1 MPDKPQL
8 AAGLVPIPDPTILTT
23 QALLREIAALKELV
37 TTELECLRRT
47 VDLADRRIEDVMMHR
62 FERVDIQLAERDKV
76 SMVAADNASTA
87 INAALQTA
95 KDAVEAQNR
104 LVLARLD
111 KSDSVSSERFDRID
125 VQFIERDK
133 RTEQLSL
140 ASSTAIA
147 AALQAAKEAVGEQNR
162 SSALAIA
169 KSENSTTEA
178 LRQLQTLFQ
187 TASKGTDDKINDLKG
202 RLDRGEGM
210 HTGSGAVWGA
220 VAVIITIIIAAATL
234 GILLVRHA

>member
-1 MPDKPQL
+1 VAAVNDEPPRL
-8 AAGLVPIPDPTILTT
+8 ATGLLPIPDPTTLTT
-23 QALLREIAALKELV
+23 AALLREVAALKEV
-37 TTELECLRRT
+37 
-47 VDLADRRIEDVMMHR
+47 VQLADKRIEDLLR
-62 FERVDIQLAERDKV
+62 TEIA
-76 SMVAADNASTA
+76 
-87 INAALQTA
+87 
-95 KDAVEAQNR
+95 
-104 LVLARLD
+104 LVLSKLE

-202 RLDRGEGM
+202 RLDRGEGI
-210 HTGSGAVWGA
+210 HTGGRDVWGY
-220 VAVIITIIIAAATL
+220 VIGAIGLAIAAISVIVLAASHFA
-234 GILLVRHA
+234 IVAH

>member
-1 MPDKPQL
+1 MTDEPRL
-8 AAGLVPIPDPTILTT
+8 ASGLVPIPDPTTLTT
-23 QALLREIAALKELV
+23 AALLREVAALKEV
-37 TTELECLRRT
+37 MQ
-47 VDLADRRIEDVMMHR
+47 LADKRIEDLLR
-62 FERVDIQLAERDKV
+62 TEIA
-76 SMVAADNASTA
+76 
-87 INAALQTA
+87 
-95 KDAVEAQNR
+95 
-104 LVLARLD
+104 LVLSKLD

-202 RLDRGEGM
+202 RLDRGEGI
-210 HTGSGAVWGA
+210 HTGSRDVWGY
-220 VAVIITIIIAAATL
+220 VIGAIGLAIAAISVIVLAASHFA
-234 GILLVRHA
+234 IVAH

>member
-1 MPDKPQL
+1 
-8 AAGLVPIPDPTILTT
+8 LTT
-23 QALLREIAALKELV
+23 AALLREVAVLKELFESK
-37 TTELECLRRT
+37 TADLREVFT
-47 VDLADRRIEDVMMHR
+47 LADKRIEDIVMHR
-62 FERVDIQLAERDKV
+62 FERVDLQVQER
-76 SMVAADNASTA
+76 AAATATALTASEQA
-87 INAALQTA
+87 INAALITA
-95 KDAVEAQNR
+95 KEAVAAQNQLIMAQLSR
-104 LVLARLD
+104 
-111 KSDSVSSERFDRID
+111 SDSVSAERFERID
-125 VQFIERDK
+125 VQFTERDK

-202 RLDRGEGM
+202 RLDRGEGLQIGTREQ
-210 HTGSGAVWGA
+210 HVDQRTNTGQMIATAVMFSGLLS
-220 VAVIITIIIAAATL
+220 VIIAIAA
-234 GILLVRHA
+234 LLIHRTVG